1 MVSGTGPASGGGEP
15 APAGEIGVVLPQR
28 ETFGVKKSGAVALCA
43 RDFAAY
49 SRFSGSITIFGAAE
63 CEYPE
68 VRYQRLVD
76 WRRWWLRNRAAY
88 LRAVIRTAKARRLAV
103 VEAQNLPKF
112 VAALRKALPG
122 VGLALH
128 LHNDPQTM
136 EGARAPAERRKLL
149 ERLDAVYCV
158 SAFVRERFLEG
169 VADDAGKTIIVHNGI
184 AASGSAAVKT
194 PIVAYVGRVIRDK
207 GIVELT
213 RAFAAAAPDLPGW
226 RLVIAGT
233 DAEALFVG
241 PRAALARE
249 RDALGEK
256 LTLLGQV
263 SHAEA
268 MDLFARAEIAAVP
281 SIWREPFGR
290 TAVEA
295 MGRGCALIATREG
308 ALAEVVGDAGLYVDA
323 RDIDAFAATLRR
335 LADDATLRRALQAR
349 ALARAREAFDIR
361 RTTAVLD
368 AARARLLGCT

>member
-1 MVSGTGPASGGGEP
+1 MVNGAGPAE
-15 APAGEIGVVLPQR
+15 GEIGVVLPLR
-28 ETFGVKKSGAVALCA
+28 ESFGVKKSGAVALCA
-43 RDFAAY
+43 RDFAAF
-49 SRFSGSITIFGAAE
+49 SRFSDSIAILGAAE

-68 VRYQRLVD
+68 VRYTRLVG
-76 WRRWWLRNRAAY
+76 WRRWWLRDRTAY
-88 LRAVIRTAKARRLAV
+88 VRAVIHAAKARRFAV
-103 VEAQNLPKF
+103 LEVQNRPQF

-122 VGLALH
+122 VRLALH

-136 EGARAPAERRKLL
+136 EGSRRAAERRALI

-158 SAFVRERFLEG
+158 SAFVRERFLDG
-169 VADDAGKTIIVHNGI
+169 VADEAGKAIVVHNGVATSGP
-184 AASGSAAVKT
+184 AAAKE

-207 GIVELT
+207 GVVELT
-213 RAFAAAAPDLPGW
+213 RAFALAAPNLPGW
-226 RLVIAGT
+226 RLAIAGA
-233 DAEALFVG
+233 DAEKLFVG

-268 MDLFARAEIAAVP
+268 MELFARAEIAAVP

-308 ALAEVVGDAGLYVDA
+308 ALAEVVGDAGQFVDA
-323 RDIDAFAATLRR
+323 RDVAAFAATLGH
-335 LADDATLRRALQAR
+335 LAADAALRRVLQAR

-368 AARARLLGCT
+368 AARARLLGRA